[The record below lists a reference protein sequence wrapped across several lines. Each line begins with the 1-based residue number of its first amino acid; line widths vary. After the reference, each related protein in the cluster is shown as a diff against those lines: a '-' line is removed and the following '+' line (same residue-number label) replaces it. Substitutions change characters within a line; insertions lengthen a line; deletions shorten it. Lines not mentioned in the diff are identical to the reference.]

1 MHSPIVP
8 WLHNNNLKLIFLGV
22 FGGEEKEFN
31 HQAIPSMCD
40 EMIPLSFVKLLVQE
54 FLMQNYLCD
63 IFIPQASTWIVQHSM
78 LSHSV

>member
-40 EMIPLSFVKLLVQE
+40 EMIPFVFCKVISARISYAKLSLRHFHTPSKHMDCAT
-54 FLMQNYLCD
+54 FYA
-63 IFIPQASTWIVQHSM
+63 FA
-78 LSHSV
+78 